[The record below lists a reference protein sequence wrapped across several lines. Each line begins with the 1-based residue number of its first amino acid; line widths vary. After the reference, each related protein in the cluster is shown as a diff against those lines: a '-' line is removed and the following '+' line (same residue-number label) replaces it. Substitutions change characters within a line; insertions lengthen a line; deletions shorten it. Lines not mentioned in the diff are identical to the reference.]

1 MKKNTFWQNQG
12 HSIQEIYLDEIS
24 RVYVE
29 SGNLFIVAGAIT
41 GIETE
46 SEIIKNERIKL
57 IIPLDSAVNFMD
69 NLNQA
74 FSVLTAQI
82 DSDIV
87 AKRVVEVVPESKDQG
102 EFLGKPFKV
111 GP

>member
-12 HSIQEIYLDEIS
+12 HSIEEVYLDEIN
-24 RVYVE
+24 RVYIE
-29 SGNLFIVAGAIT
+29 SGNLFVVAGAIT

-46 SEIIKNERIKL
+46 NEIIKNERIRL
-57 IIPLDSAVNFMD
+57 IIPLDSAINFMA

-74 FSVLTAQI
+74 VSVLTSHMN
-82 DSDIV
+82 SDIV
-87 AKRVVEVVPESKDQG
+87 PPEIIESPPETKNQQKV
-102 EFLGKPFKV
+102 LGKPFTV